1 MGKHLFRG
9 ILVLLT
15 GLGCVIWPQ
24 SANEIIIKILGSA
37 IICAGLLD
45 LVFALASRRFSQ
57 MNAGTVLSMC
67 GTAALLVIGIVII
80 AKADVMVRI
89 IGYIFGAV
97 LVVSGI
103 FQILLTYRVL
113 SAIHNGVYNFALPLI
128 IAVAG
133 VLFLC
138 DVINPGYVTVIF
150 GICLIVT
157 GVKEFML
164 GIQEKKIERLHK
176 DESAAEAERIRLRGE
191 AEDAET
197 VG

>member
-15 GLGCVIWPQ
+15 GLGCVIWPKA
-24 SANEIIIKILGSA
+24 ANEIIIKILGSA

-57 MNAGTVLSMC
+57 MNVGTVLSMC
-67 GTAALLVIGIVII
+67 GTVALLVIGIVII

-97 LVVSGI
+97 LVVFGTI
-103 FQILLTYRVL
+103 QILFTYRVI
-113 SAIHNGVYNFALPLI
+113 SAVHNGVYNFALPLI
-128 IAVAG
+128 IAVTG

-138 DVINPGYVTVIF
+138 DVITPGYVTVIF
-150 GICLIVT
+150 GFCLIIT

-164 GIQEKKIERLHK
+164 GIQEKKIIKLHK
-176 DESAAEAERIRLRGE
+176 DESAAEAEKIRLRQE
-191 AEDAET
+191 AEEAEI
-197 VG
+197 VK